1 MIFSIRFFFANSS
14 LFVSSILKKPLI
26 FLNVKNLFPQKE
38 LISHSLIIQSTSLT
52 SAVGSTLS
60 WFFWEYFLVVKI
72 LLLVLVVTF
81 SVEFLLVLVV
91 TFLFIIASHRSLL
104 FLLMNGYFCW
114 WQTWAMS
121 KSLSASHTG
130 HEGIKK
136 KKKLSYSLFIC
147 LHVGRFVYMLL
158 AYWSWKFILLKLF

>member
-52 SAVGSTLS
+52 SAAGSTLS

-72 LLLVLVVTF
+72 L
-81 SVEFLLVLVV
+81 LLVLVV

-158 AYWSWKFILLKLF
+158 GYW